1 MTPPSADSRLH
12 DDAREGGNDSR
23 STINAIQNNGSNGKE
38 KEDGIVS
45 P

>member
-1 MTPPSADSRLH
+1 MHGRAATTLVQL
-12 DDAREGGNDSR
+12 
-23 STINAIQNNGSNGKE
+23 STDNAIQNNGSNGKE